1 MASEGLP
8 SMRLDRLLVYL
19 RIARTR
25 SRASAMIEE
34 GRMRLNGAH
43 VQRSSHETHP
53 GDVLTFAQGSDVRII
68 EVLTLPER
76 RGPPG
81 MARSH
86 YRELDRMGEKPLAAK
101 LDHDLEG
108 NSAT

>member
-1 MASEGLP
+1 MASKGLP

-34 GRMRLNGAH
+34 GHMRLNGAH
-43 VQRSSHETHP
+43 VQRCSHETQP
-53 GDVLTFAQGSDVRII
+53 GDVLTFAQGGDVRII
-68 EVLTLPER
+68 EVISLPER

-86 YRELDRMGEKPLAAK
+86 YRELDRTGEKPLAAK